1 MIYKATVIMYIYMV
15 TIVFFANLHKFN
27 LIDVNDFEFKM
38 CKFDTFFYY
47 IPTSANALKKCQRP
61 TFW

>member
-1 MIYKATVIMYIYMV
+1 MYIYMV
-15 TIVFFANLHKFN
+15 TIAFFANLHKFN

-47 IPTSANALKKCQRP
+47 IPTSANVLSKCQKP